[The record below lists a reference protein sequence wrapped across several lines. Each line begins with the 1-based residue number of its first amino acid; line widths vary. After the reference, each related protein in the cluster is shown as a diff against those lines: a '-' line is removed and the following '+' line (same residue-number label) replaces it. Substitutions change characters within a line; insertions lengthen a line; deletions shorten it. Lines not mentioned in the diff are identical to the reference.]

1 MNTFQ
6 LRCFLAVADLLS
18 FAKAARSMNISQ
30 PAMTHQI
37 KALEEE
43 LNTKLFHRSTRVV
56 ELTLEGRAFL
66 ADARSMVAIAQRAKL
81 RFQNPEE
88 RPISFLSV
96 GSGSYHHLACLADS
110 LNELS
115 AAVHDLHPR
124 MLVAHHDQLF
134 HMLENGSL
142 DVVFGLG
149 EGAPPERDVHFQ
161 PLCESPIVCVCRP
174 GAPLAEEAS
183 VSVERLRT
191 ESIILCDPL
200 GLSPQTSELQME
212 LAQGRSPASLHFS
225 GSVDASIVMARAGF
239 GAAILPGVLLPPG
252 DDLAR
257 LPILDAPV
265 VTLGMFY
272 QAHPGD
278 ELVRQFA
285 KIAAQCFRR
294 QTAPAGDGPAK
305 APCG

>member
-110 LNELS
+110 LHQLS
-115 AAVHDLHPR
+115 EAARDLHPR
-124 MLVAHHDQLF
+124 MQVAHRDGLF

-142 DVVFGLG
+142 DVVFDLG
-149 EGAPPERDVHFQ
+149 TGPERGLAFQ
-161 PLCESPIVCVCRP
+161 PICDSPMVCACRK
-174 GAPLAEEAS
+174 GLPLAEEGS
-183 VSVERLRT
+183 VTVEGLREESV
-191 ESIILCDPL
+191 ILCDPL
-200 GLSPQTSELQME
+200 GLSPQASQLQLK
-212 LAQGRSPASLHFS
+212 LAEGRSPEKIHFS
-225 GSVDASIVMARAGF
+225 GSVDASVVMARAGF

-252 DDLAR
+252 DELKTI
-257 LPILDAPV
+257 PILDAPDL
-265 VTLGMFY
+265 TLGMFY
-272 QAHPGD
+272 QPHPGD
-278 ELVRQFA
+278 ELVRQFV
-285 KIAAQCFRR
+285 KIARENLSR
-294 QTAPAGDGPAK
+294 QVSE
-305 APCG
+305 